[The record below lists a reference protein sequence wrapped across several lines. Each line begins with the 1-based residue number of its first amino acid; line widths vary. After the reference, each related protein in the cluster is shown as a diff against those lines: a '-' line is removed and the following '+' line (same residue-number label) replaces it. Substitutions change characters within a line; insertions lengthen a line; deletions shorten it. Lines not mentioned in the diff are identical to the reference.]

1 MLIIDSADA
10 VAEGMLDAL
19 RYLVD
24 AARQR
29 DVKVIAVTV
38 TDSKQVVRD
47 TNTERLG
54 VGVNECP
61 IAVLTD
67 AEVDDV
73 VATFAELGNLAANP
87 RSHELLRRP
96 VVIDLLVRGG
106 VSGVPL
112 NDSDAMREVWSGL
125 IRRHERS
132 DRGTPDARELALLR
146 LADHGLTGRDALDVV
161 GTIDPT
167 ALVGLRHDG
176 CCERLPTIR
185 SRSVRSS
192 RTTRCA
198 ELGPKLLRLR
208 PR

>member
-19 RYLVD
+19 RSLVD
-24 AARQR
+24 AARQA

-47 TNTERLG
+47 TITEQSGEG
-54 VGVNECP
+54 VTEYP
-61 IAVLTD
+61 ITGLTD
-67 AEVDDV
+67 AQVHEV

-112 NDSDAMREVWSGL
+112 NDSDAMREVWFGL
-125 IRRHERS
+125 LRRHERS

-146 LADHGLTGRDALDVV
+146 LADTG
-161 GTIDPT
+161 
-167 ALVGLRHDG
+167 
-176 CCERLPTIR
+176 
-185 SRSVRSS
+185 
-192 RTTRCA
+192 
-198 ELGPKLLRLR
+198 
-208 PR
+208 